1 MIKKLFRQ
9 MLFTQILSA
18 MTVTLCMLID
28 SIMIGRF
35 LGVNAMTAYG
45 LATPLLLVFAAIG
58 SMISAGVQVMCG
70 KTMGCGNRE
79 ATNGCFTVSVFLT
92 GAVAAVGLV
101 LVLAFTGPL
110 AVLLGAEPGTEVF
123 ELTKGY
129 MRGFII
135 GAPAFMAVQMLV
147 PYMQMSGSRSRLVS
161 AVIAMTVADVAGD
174 LINVFAVKWDTF
186 GMGLASSLSYYA
198 ALAIG
203 IGYFFK
209 KDCLFRFK
217 PKLIKARTCGEL
229 LKYGVPTVINQI
241 SLVLLVFVFNKLL
254 ISVGGNTSVAAY
266 SVISTVGNICYCF
279 GGGCG
284 SVALMLSAMF
294 YSDSDRTSL
303 RELIRTMTFWAVVLD
318 VGVIAVVCAAAAP
331 VVKLFISDP
340 AAQDLA
346 ITGLRLFSLSLLP
359 CSLNTSFKNY
369 YQGVA
374 RSGFTQAISVMQ
386 NFALVALSAFIFSRF
401 LGVTGV
407 WLGYVSGETLTWLV
421 ICAVVFIRNKKF
433 AVSADA
439 FSMLSADFGVA
450 EGELMEA
457 AITNDADAVEASR
470 KAEEFCLAHGRS
482 AKQSSMIALCVEE
495 MAENIVKHG
504 FRKSGGRDCR
514 IDVRLLFKGED
525 CMIRIRDNCVNF
537 DPVKYMELHRDDDPF
552 SHIGI
557 RMVMKTVKDAEYV
570 NSLGLNN
577 LRMVV

>member
-35 LGVNAMTAYG
+35 LGVDAMTAYG

-70 KTMGCGNRE
+70 KTMGCGDRE

-92 GAVAAVGLV
+92 AAISAVGLV
-101 LVLAFTGPL
+101 LVFAFTGPV
-110 AVLLGAEPGTEVF
+110 AQLLGAEPGTNVY

-135 GAPAFMAVQMLV
+135 GAPGFMAVQMLV
-147 PYMQMSGSRSRLVS
+147 PYMQISGSRTRLVA

-174 LINVFAVKWDTF
+174 LLNVFVVRWSTF

-217 PKLIKARTCGEL
+217 RKLIKGRTCAEL
-229 LKYGVPTVINQI
+229 LKYGVPTMINQVA
-241 SLVLLVFVFNKLL
+241 LVLLVFVYNKLL
-254 ISVGGNTSVAAY
+254 IGTGVSAAVAAY

-284 SVALMLSAMF
+284 SVALMLSAIF
-294 YSDSDRTSL
+294 YSDADRTSL
-303 RELIRTMTFWAVVLD
+303 RELVKTMTFWAVALD
-318 VGVIAVVCAAAAP
+318 VAVIAACCAAATP
-331 VVKLFISDP
+331 IVDLFIEDAS
-340 AAQDLA
+340 ARDLA
-346 ITGLRLFSLSLLP
+346 VAGLRLFSLSLLP
-359 CSLNTSFKNY
+359 CALNTTFKNY
-369 YQGVA
+369 YQGIG

-386 NFALVALSAFIFSRF
+386 NFALVALSAFVFSRF
-401 LGVTGV
+401 LGVTGI

-421 ICAVVFIRNKKF
+421 VCAVVFIRNKKF
-433 AVSADA
+433 AVNADA
-439 FSMLSADFGVA
+439 FSLLPADFGTK
-450 EGELMEA
+450 EGESMEA
-457 AITNDADAVEASR
+457 VVTNDADAVEASR
-470 KAEEFCLAHGRS
+470 LAAEFCRANGRS
-482 AKQSSMIALCVEE
+482 PKQSSHIALCIEE

-514 IDVRLLFKGED
+514 IDVRLTIRGDD
-525 CMIRIRDNCVNF
+525 CIIRLRDNCVNF

-557 RMVMKTVKDAEYV
+557 RMVMKTVKDANYV

-577 LRMVV
+577 LRLVV

>member
-1 MIKKLFRQ
+1 

-45 LATPLLLVFAAIG
+45 LATPLLLIFAAIG

-70 KTMGCGNRE
+70 KTMGSGDRK
-79 ATNGCFTVSVFLT
+79 ATNACFTVSVFLT
-92 GAVAAVGLV
+92 AVISAVGLV
-101 LVLAFTGPL
+101 LVFAFTGPL
-110 AVLLGAEPGTEVF
+110 AQLLGAEPGTEVY

-135 GAPAFMAVQMLV
+135 GAPGFMAVQMLV
-147 PYMQMSGSRSRLVS
+147 PYMQMSGSRTRLVS

-174 LINVFAVKWDTF
+174 LINVLVVKWDTF

-198 ALAIG
+198 ALALG

-209 KDCLFRFK
+209 KDCLFRFDR
-217 PKLIKARTCGEL
+217 KLIKGRTCGEL

-254 ISVGGNTSVAAY
+254 IETGGNSAVAAY
-266 SVISTVGNICYCF
+266 SVISTMSNICYCF

-294 YSDSDRTSL
+294 YSDADRTSL
-303 RELIRTMTFWAVVLD
+303 RELIKTMTFWAVLLD
-318 VGVIAVVCAAAAP
+318 VIVTGAVFAAAVP
-331 VVKLFISDP
+331 VVRLFIEDAS
-340 AAQDLA
+340 AEALA
-346 ITGLRLFSLSLLP
+346 VTGLRLFVLSLLP

-369 YQGVA
+369 YQGVGK
-374 RSGFTQAISVMQ
+374 SGFTQAISVMQ
-386 NFALVALSAFIFSRF
+386 NFAFAAIAAFVLSRF
-401 LGVTGV
+401 IGTTGI
-407 WLGYVSGETLTWLV
+407 WLGYVCGETLTLIV
-421 ICAVVFIRNKKF
+421 ICAVVFIKNKK
-433 AVSADA
+433 VSLSADA
-439 FSMLSADFGVA
+439 FSLLPAEFGVPD
-450 EGELMEA
+450 EDCMEA
-457 AITNDADAVEASR
+457 EVLCGADAVDASR

-482 AKQSSMIALCVEE
+482 AKESSMIALCVEE
-495 MAENIVKHG
+495 MTENIVEHG
-504 FRKSGGRDCR
+504 FNKGGRDHK
-514 IDVRLLFKGED
+514 IDVRLVAQGGD
-525 CMIRIRDNCVNF
+525 CVIRIRDNCVNF

-557 RMVMKTVKDAEYV
+557 RVVMKTVKDADYV

-577 LRMVV
+577 LRLVV

>member
-70 KTMGCGNRE
+70 KTMGCGDRE

-92 GAVAAVGLV
+92 AVVSAVGLV
-101 LVLAFTGPL
+101 LVFAFTGPL
-110 AVLLGAEPGTEVF
+110 AVLLGAERGTEVY

-135 GAPAFMAVQMLV
+135 GAPGFMAVQMLV
-147 PYMQMSGSRSRLVS
+147 PYMQISGSRSRLVS
-161 AVIAMTVADVAGD
+161 AVIAMTVADVGGD
-174 LINVFAVKWDTF
+174 LVNVFVVKWSTF

-209 KDCLFRFK
+209 KDCLFRFR
-217 PKLIKARTCGEL
+217 PKLIKRRTCGEL
-229 LKYGVPTVINQI
+229 LKYGVPTVVNQI
-241 SLVLLVFVFNKLL
+241 SLVLLVFVYNKLL
-254 ISVGGNTSVAAY
+254 ISVGGNTAVAAY
-266 SVISTVGNICYCF
+266 SVISTMSNICYCF

-284 SVALMLSAMF
+284 SVALMLSSMF

-303 RELIRTMTFWAVVLD
+303 RALIRTMTFWAVTLD
-318 VGVIAVVCAAAAP
+318 VAVTAAVCAAATP
-331 VVKLFISDP
+331 IVGLFISDP
-340 AAQDLA
+340 AARELA
-346 ITGLRLFSLSLLP
+346 ATGLRLFSLSLLP

-369 YQGVA
+369 YQGVG

-386 NFALVALSAFIFSRF
+386 NFALVAISAFIFSRF
-401 LGVTGV
+401 LGVDGV

-421 ICAVVFIRNKKF
+421 ICAVVFIRNKRV
-433 AVSADA
+433 AVTADA
-439 FSMLSADFGVA
+439 FSLLPADFGVT
-450 EGELMEA
+450 EGEMMEA
-457 AITNDADAVEASR
+457 AITNDNEAVEASR
-470 KAEEFCLAHGRS
+470 RAAVFCREHGRTP
-482 AKQSSMIALCVEE
+482 KQSGMIALCVEE
-495 MAENIVKHG
+495 MVENIVKHG
-504 FRKSGGRDCR
+504 FRKTGGHDCR
-514 IDVRLLFKGED
+514 IDVRLLFKGDD

-557 RMVMKTVKDAEYV
+557 RMVMKTVKEADYV

-577 LRMVV
+577 LRLVV